1 VQRQYTRF
9 LILAIIIL
17 MIICFILVQADRQ
30 MEVLDEQMPVVGCT
44 LIALII

>member
-30 MEVLDEQMPVVGCT
+30 MEVLDKQMPVVGCT
-44 LIALII
+44 LFALII